1 MIDRY
6 TVPAMGDMWTDDAK
20 FSAWLKVEVL
30 AVEAWGELGRIPA
43 DAVEDVRS
51 KAAFD
56 CARVLEIEEEVRH
69 DVIAFLTC
77 MAEHIGPSSRF
88 VHLGMTSSD
97 ILDTGLAIQMKD
109 AAELLLQELDEV
121 IEAVKTQAIT
131 HKDTVMIGRS
141 HGIHAEPTTFGL
153 KLLVWYHELLRAKE
167 RLSRAKD
174 CVSVGQISGTV
185 GTYANVDP
193 FVEDYVCRKLGLT
206 PAPASSQII
215 QRDRHAEFLS
225 AIALVGASLDNF
237 ATEIRGLQRTEVG
250 EVEEPFRKGQKG
262 SSAMPHKRN
271 PIVSERI
278 SGLSRVLRGNAVVG
292 LENVALW
299 HERDISHSS
308 AERVV
313 IPDSC
318 ITLHYMLTQF
328 KRVMQGLVVNKDK
341 MMANLELTHGLPFSG
356 SVLLALIEKGIS
368 REDAYS
374 YVQRCAMAAWESQKP
389 LLDLLAKDSDVASLL
404 TEEEIAECFDPRQ
417 PLKNVD
423 IIFSRID

>member
-1 MIDRY
+1 MIERY
-6 TVPAMGDMWTDDAK
+6 TVPAMGDLWTDDAK
-20 FSAWLKVEVL
+20 FSAWLKIEVL
-30 AVEAWGELGRIPA
+30 AVEAWGELGRIPPE
-43 DAVEDVRS
+43 AVEDIRS
-51 KAAFD
+51 KADFD
-56 CARVLEIEEEVRH
+56 CGRVLEIEEEVRH

-97 ILDTGLAIQMKD
+97 ILDTGLAVQMKA
-109 AAELLLQELDEV
+109 AAELLLVELDEV
-121 IEAVKTQAIT
+121 IDAVKTQAIE

-153 KLLVWYHELLRAKE
+153 KLLVWYHELIRAKD
-167 RLSRAKD
+167 RLTRAKD

-193 FVEDYVCRKLGLT
+193 YIEEYVCRKLALT

-215 QRDRHAEFLS
+215 QRDRHAEFLAS
-225 AIALVGASLDNF
+225 IALVGASLDNF
-237 ATEIRGLQRTEVG
+237 ATEIRGLQRTEVA

-271 PIVSERI
+271 PVVSERI

-318 ITLHYMLTQF
+318 ITLHYMLVQF

-341 MMANLELTHGLPFSG
+341 MIANLDLTLGLPFSG
-356 SVLLALIEKGIS
+356 SVLLVLVDKGIS

-374 YVQRCAMAAWESQKP
+374 YVQRCAMAAWESQRP
-389 LLDLLAKDSDVASLL
+389 LLDVLGEDPEVSSLL
-404 TEEEIAECFDPRQ
+404 SNEEIAECFDPRQ
-417 PLKNVD
+417 PLRNVD
-423 IIFSRID
+423 TIFARIN

>member
-1 MIDRY
+1 VIDRY
-6 TVPAMGDMWTDDAK
+6 TLPAMGDIWTDDAK

-56 CARVLEIEEEVRH
+56 CVRVLEIEEEVRH

-121 IEAVKTQAIT
+121 IEAVKAQAIA

-153 KLLVWYHELLRAKE
+153 KLLVWYHELLRAKD
-167 RLSRAKD
+167 RLTRAKD

-262 SSAMPHKRN
+262 SSAMPHKKN
-271 PIVSERI
+271 PVVSERI

-318 ITLHYMLTQF
+318 ITLHYMLAQF
-328 KRVMQGLVVNKDK
+328 KRVMQGLVVNKEK
-341 MMANLELTHGLPFSG
+341 MTANLELTRGLPFSG
-356 SVLLALIEKGIS
+356 SVLLALVEKGSS

-374 YVQRCAMAAWESQKP
+374 YVQRCAMAAWESQRP
-389 LLDLLAKDSDVASLL
+389 LLDLLTKDTDVTSLL
-404 TEEEIAECFDPRQ
+404 TEDEIAECFDPRQ
-417 PLKNVD
+417 PLRNVD
-423 IIFSRID
+423 TIFSRID